1 MSMFEE
7 KELVQEEKK
16 AKSKKVTPLK
26 DFKIRCNEF
35 SYDLVKGEAIEID
48 ARFLPNLKTEKVIK

>member
-1 MSMFEE
+1 MFEE
-7 KELVQEEKK
+7 KEEKTEVK
-16 AKSKKVTPLK
+16 TKKKSKSVTPLK

-48 ARFLPNLKTEKVIK
+48 AKFLPNLKTEKVIK